1 MALFL
6 LHFWWEKTKE
16 ASLSGEGHM
25 TSEATIR
32 RDPDSAVMEVSEAT
46 FQRDVVQRSYD
57 VPVVIDFWAPWCGP
71 CRTLGP
77 TLEKLA
83 SEASGDWVLAKINVD
98 ENPRLAQAFGV
109 QGIPAVKAVSE
120 GKLVEEFTGAL
131 PESRVRAW
139 LQGFIVDTDD
149 AQPAALAEIDESDP
163 QEAAAR
169 YRVALGDDPD
179 NEDLK
184 LALGRLLLFQRNAEG
199 QALLGEIAPGS
210 PHYAR
215 AQAMLTAA
223 DFFLADSSAAA
234 ASPIETRYLQAGTD
248 VQAGHMEQAL
258 DDLLVIVGRDR
269 GFRDDGARKA
279 VLGILAALG
288 DENPLAGE
296 YRRKLANALF

>member
-1 MALFL
+1 
-6 LHFWWEKTKE
+6 
-16 ASLSGEGHM
+16 M

-32 RDPDSAVMEVSEAT
+32 RDPDSAVIEVSEAT

-57 VPVVIDFWAPWCGP
+57 VPVIIDFWAPWCGP

-83 SEASGDWVLAKINVD
+83 GEAAGDWVLAKINVD
-98 ENPRLAQAFGV
+98 ENPRLAQAFSV
-109 QGIPAVKAVSE
+109 QGIPAVKAVSA

-139 LQGFIVDTDD
+139 LQGFIVDADGV
-149 AQPAALAEIDESDP
+149 QPEALGEIDESDP

-184 LALGRLLLFQRNAEG
+184 LALGRLLLFQRSAEG

-215 AQAMLTAA
+215 AQAMLAA
-223 DFFLADSSAAA
+223 TDFFLADSSAAA
-234 ASPIETRYLQAGTD
+234 ASPAETRYLQAGSD
-248 VQAGHMEQAL
+248 VQAGRTEQAL

-279 VLGILAALG
+279 LLGILAALG
-288 DENPLAGE
+288 DDDPLTGE